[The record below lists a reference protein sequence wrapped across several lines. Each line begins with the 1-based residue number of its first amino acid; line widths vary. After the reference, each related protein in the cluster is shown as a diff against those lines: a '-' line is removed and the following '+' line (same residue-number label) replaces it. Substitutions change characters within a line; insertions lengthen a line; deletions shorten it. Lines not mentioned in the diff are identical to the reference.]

1 MNWYIGIKFL
11 HIIAAMMLIGGL
23 FGRQLVRAYAKKT
36 DDVRIFAA
44 LSQAAGRI
52 ENLMVIP
59 GNMAVM
65 LLGVILALGSGY
77 PILGFLQG
85 AAQNWLFV
93 SIILLVLILLLVP
106 TVLIPR
112 GKKFGVILEA
122 ALAKGEM
129 TPELRMAMDDR
140 VVKLAHRYEEVAL
153 VLIVALM
160 VLKPF

>member
-1 MNWYIGIKFL
+1 MNWYFGVKLL
-11 HIIAAMMLIGGL
+11 HIIAAMMLVGGL
-23 FGRQLVRAYAKKT
+23 FGRQLVRALAKKT
-36 DDVRIFAA
+36 DDVHIFLA

-65 LLGVILALGSGY
+65 ILGVILALESGY
-77 PILGFLQG
+77 PIFGFLQG
-85 AAQNWLFV
+85 AAQNWLLI
-93 SIILLVLILLLVP
+93 SIILLVVILLLVP

-112 GKKFGVILEA
+112 GKKFGAILET

-140 VVKLAHRYEEVAL
+140 VVRLAHLYEQVAL
-153 VLIVALM
+153 VIIVALM

>member
-1 MNWYIGIKFL
+1 MDWYLGVKFL
-11 HIIAAMMLIGGL
+11 HIIAAVMLVGGL

-36 DDVRIFAA
+36 DDVQIFAA

-59 GNMAVM
+59 GNMATII
-65 LLGVILALGSGY
+65 LGVPLAVITGY
-77 PILGFLQG
+77 PLVGFLQG
-85 AAQNWLFV
+85 ATQNWLLV
-93 SIILLVLILLLVP
+93 SNILLVLLLVLVP

-122 ALAKGEM
+122 ALAKGQM
-129 TPELRMAMDDR
+129 TPELRLAMDDR
-140 VVKLAHRYEEVAL
+140 AVKLVHRYEEISL
-153 VLIVALM
+153 VIVVALM

>member
-1 MNWYIGIKFL
+1 MNWYVGVKFL

-23 FGRQLVRAYAKKT
+23 FGRQLVRARAKKT
-36 DDVRIFAA
+36 DDVQIFAA

-59 GNMAVM
+59 GSQGVTI
-65 LLGVILALGSGY
+65 LGVILALGSGY

-93 SIILLVLILLLVP
+93 STILLVLMFVLVP

-129 TPELRMAMDDR
+129 TPELRAAMDDR
-140 VVKLAHRYEEVAL
+140 AVRLAHLYEEVSL
-153 VLIVALM
+153 VMIVALM
-160 VLKPF
+160 VWKPF

>member
-36 DDVRIFAA
+36 NDVHIFAA
-44 LSQAAGRI
+44 LSHVAGRI

-59 GNMAVM
+59 GSQAVM
-65 LLGVILALGSGY
+65 ILGVILALGSGY

-93 SIILLVLILLLVP
+93 SIVLLVVILLLVP

-129 TPELRMAMDDR
+129 TPELRAAMDDP
-140 VVKLAHRYEEVAL
+140 VVQLAHLYEEVAL
-153 VLIVALM
+153 VMIVALM